1 MQLLD
6 RIEKRR
12 FVGREFLLWLWFES
26 EMFEGTLSTA
36 DHVAF
41 GLWIETS
48 FTLSLGKETTRIKGA
63 YPAGSRE
70 SKEALLRGKLPEACG
85 LHLSWRD
92 QETSF
97 TLKAEQMAFAGL
109 RLPTVLG
116 AAADEAPKLL
126 DEARPP
132 PRGKKRAKKS
142 DDASDEAHEAFY
154 ERMHLTR
161 DVEGLVEA
169 LYRDFLVL
177 RLGAAWEGVVVPALH
192 AWARGEAKPDADSYR
207 EASRAALGS
216 RRAPRG
222 SRQSARKNAT
232 SALRSSD
239 DRSSP

>member
-1 MQLLD
+1 MQLLE

-36 DHVAF
+36 DHGDF
-41 GLWIETS
+41 GLWIEKS
-48 FTLSLGKETTRIKGA
+48 FTLSAGKETTRIKGA

-70 SKEALLRGKLPEACG
+70 AKEALLRGKLPEACG

-116 AAADEAPKLL
+116 AGEDEAPKLL
-126 DEARPP
+126 DEPGPP

-142 DDASDEAHEAFY
+142 EDASDEAHEAFY

-161 DVEGLVEA
+161 DVESLVEA
-169 LYRDFLVL
+169 LYRDFLAL
-177 RLGAAWEGVVVPALH
+177 RLGSAWEAVVLPALH
-192 AWARGEAKPDADSYR
+192 AWARGEKNRDADAYR
-207 EASRAALGS
+207 KASRAFLGQ
-216 RRAPRG
+216 RRKRP
-222 SRQSARKNAT
+222 
-232 SALRSSD
+232 LRA
-239 DRSSP
+239 